1 MTPGAGL
8 AASEA
13 RVLVVLLRVE
23 APVTGRA
30 VARIAGLTQSTAQ
43 RALTRLREA
52 GLVVA
57 EPAPPSLL
65 YRANRDHMTMPAL
78 MSLLR
83 LDKELRARMAEHVAE
98 WRLPLPPWS
107 STAGIAREEA
117 TAGSDLDVL
126 VVRPDTTEPDDPTW
140 QLQLAE
146 LAHGL
151 QLWTGRRASVVEM
164 SRSEAA
170 QGLADR
176 EPFLVDAGRDGWLI
190 AGSPL
195 GESVGPNVSRVR
207 TGGRAEAL
215 AHLAKAQEFLE
226 AAQAALDALWLNAAV
241 SSAVTAGINAKHAL
255 CFAMAGRSTAAE
267 DHKSAVN
274 ELRTL
279 GSAGREPATAL
290 DRLLGL
296 KTAPSTIGAASPPWM
311 HKQRSGGPASWSTQ
325 LSGY

>member
-1 MTPGAGL
+1 MTAGAGL

-13 RVLVVLLRVE
+13 RLLAVLLRVE

-65 YRANRDHMTMPAL
+65 YRANRDHLAMPAL

-83 LDKELRARMAEHVAE
+83 LDNELRARMAEHVAE
-98 WRLPLPPWS
+98 WRLTPAS
-107 STAGIAREEA
+107 VVIYGSIAREEA

-146 LAHGL
+146 LAHRL
-151 QLWTGRRASVVEM
+151 QLWSGRRTSIVEM
-164 SRSEAA
+164 SRSEAG

-176 EPFLVDAGRDGWLI
+176 EPFLVEADRDGWLI

-195 GESVGPNVSRVR
+195 SEPVGR
-207 TGGRAEAL
+207 
-215 AHLAKAQEFLE
+215 
-226 AAQAALDALWLNAAV
+226 
-241 SSAVTAGINAKHAL
+241 
-255 CFAMAGRSTAAE
+255 
-267 DHKSAVN
+267 
-274 ELRTL
+274 
-279 GSAGREPATAL
+279 PA
-290 DRLLGL
+290 
-296 KTAPSTIGAASPPWM
+296 
-311 HKQRSGGPASWSTQ
+311 
-325 LSGY
+325 